1 MRRLA
6 LRLALGLLLAAG
18 PALPQTGQEAPQEPP
33 GPLVTAVEIRSDAP
47 LNEDIE
53 LEELLETEVGQ
64 PLSEEDVRHTLRNLQ
79 ASGTASEIEVYTR
92 EDPEAGGVVVVIV
105 FRAVV
110 QVEEVRIAGRLGL
123 PLEELRRAIPQR
135 NGEPLSEEQ
144 VLRGVYALKEVYERS
159 GYFHS
164 TARVAVATDERRRQA
179 VVTYTVD
186 SGPRATVETIA
197 FSQAVDPFAPAALV
211 KQLRLKPGEPYS
223 RRLAREDAERLQSWL
238 IDQRHGAAL
247 VDPPEE
253 EYDPATNSVKLTY
266 PIEVGPEIV
275 VEVRGADEETLRR
288 KGLLPFLG
296 ESGYDEALLLQAAG
310 RIKTEYQRQGHYDVR
325 VDTDERR
332 TDGRLV
338 VGITVEP
345 GPVYTL
351 TSIELEGNEE
361 IPEKELRD
369 LMLTSER
376 SLLRRG
382 SGRLVQAELDEDV
395 ENLARYYA
403 LKGYAN
409 AEVGPPQVE
418 WEGDELHLVIPIREG
433 SRQRVASL
441 SFEGVENLAD
451 ALERIRENLA
461 LQEAGGFHPV
471 LLDRTL
477 ETVRA
482 EYAAQ
487 GYTQAQIS
495 ARQDWNPDHT
505 LVDVV
510 IQILEGPR
518 QVADRII
525 VRGNQRTLADV
536 IRRTLGLKKGD
547 PISDVKLLEVERN
560 LYRLGI
566 FSRVDVELVPAG
578 LETEDRDVVVRVEE
592 GKQRAL
598 TYGVG
603 LEVEAPQSGSA
614 EYNPR
619 GLIGFT
625 NNNLAGRAYS
635 LRTELRLS
643 ERDKFFRLLFNQPYL
658 GERPV
663 SLTSTL
669 FYEDEFPPNESF
681 EEVVRYGA
689 RIEAVRVFSS
699 RRVSLG
705 LDFRQ
710 VELEGVDPGLSANE
724 IERENQPYE
733 LTSLISSFF
742 WDRRDDPLAT
752 TRGWSTLAQLQYA
765 FPALR
770 TDTEFLRLFVQQT
783 QYFDLGRPGVIAAS
797 VRAGGIE
804 PLTTLAPVPGDPL
817 AEFPSRNIPLPE
829 RFFAGG
835 DSSHRAYGRD
845 DLGIRGETLL
855 LSEDGDEFLP
865 VGGDGV
871 FLLNLDYRF
880 PIFGD
885 FGGTIFFDSGNVWAD
900 WRSIDFG
907 ELRNGVGIGVRYLS
921 PIGPLRAGIGW
932 KLDRERGE
940 PAEPTYELF
949 FNIGNPF

>member
-6 LRLALGLLLAAG
+6 IRLALGLLLAAG
-18 PALPQTGQEAPQEPP
+18 PALPQAGQEEPQEEPT

-53 LEELLETEVGQ
+53 LAELIETEVGR
-64 PLSEEDVRHTLRNLQ
+64 PLDEEDIRHTLRNLQ

-110 QVEEVRIAGRLGL
+110 QVEEVRIAGQLGL

-144 VLRGVYALKEVYERS
+144 VLQGVYALKEVYERS

-164 TARVAVATDERRRQA
+164 DARVAVSTDEQRRQA

-186 SGPRATVETIA
+186 SGPRATVNTIA

-223 RRLAREDAERLQSWL
+223 RRLAREDAERLQAWL

-253 EYDPATNSVKLTY
+253 EYDPTTNSVKLTY
-266 PIEVGPEIV
+266 PVEVGPEIV
-275 VEVRGADEETLRR
+275 VEVRGADEGTLRR

-310 RIKTEYQRQGHYDVR
+310 RIKTYYQQQGHYDVR

-332 TDGRLV
+332 TDGKLV
-338 VGITVEP
+338 VGIAIEP

-361 IPEKELRD
+361 IPDKNLRE

-382 SGRLVQAELDEDV
+382 SGRLVQSDLDEDV
-395 ENLARYYA
+395 ENLARYYT
-403 LKGYAN
+403 LKGYAK
-409 AEVGPPQVE
+409 AEVGPPQIE

-433 SRQRVASL
+433 PQKRVASL
-441 SFEGVENLAD
+441 AFEGAENVD
-451 ALERIRENLA
+451 LEGIRDNLA
-461 LQEAGGFHPV
+461 LKTGDGFHSV

-477 ETVRA
+477 ETIRA
-482 EYAAQ
+482 EYAAR
-487 GYTQAQIS
+487 GYTQAQVS
-495 ARQDWNPDHT
+495 ALPSWTGPNI
-505 LVDVV
+505 VDIT
-510 IQILEGPR
+510 IQVLEGPR

-603 LEVEAPQSGSA
+603 LEVEVPQSGSA

-689 RIEAVRVFSS
+689 RIEAVRVFTS

-765 FPALR
+765 FPAFQ

-783 QYFDLGRPGVIAAS
+783 QYFDLGRPGVVAAS
-797 VRAGGIE
+797 VRAGALE

-817 AEFPSRNIPLPE
+817 AGFPSRNIPLPE

-900 WRSIDFG
+900 WRSIDLG
-907 ELRNGVGIGVRYLS
+907 ELRNGIGVGVRYLS